1 MARCCSHAP
10 ARHVI
15 SPSLPGRCVTPA
27 PQQPPP
33 GSLRH
38 HRLGQAVRQCRP
50 WGVKV
55 VTRRTLSACVFL
67 AARAFVVRR
76 KVVGFRRFGGHL
88 RGLSPPPEGCG
99 LPPLWRAPPGTVPTS
114 GPTSGR
120 LWASAALAGTSGDC
134 PHLRAALAGT
144 SGDCP
149 HLRAA
154 LAGTSGAPPGTVPTS
169 APPWRAPPGTD
180 HSARTRYPLM
190 NRMGVPRPLRGRA
203 AALSPGRARP
213 PCWGRCRARRPRGRR
228 SLPPAPR
235 RLCRRRRRRRL

>member
-67 AARAFVVRR
+67 AARAFAVRR
-76 KVVGFRRFGGHL
+76 KVVGFRRFGGHR
-88 RGLSPPPEGCG
+88 RGLSPP
-99 LPPLWRAPPGTVPTS
+99 PPGTVPTS
-114 GPTSGR
+114 GRLWASAALAGTSGDCPHLRPHLRPSGGKLWASAALAGTSGDCPHLRPHLRPSGGR

-149 HLRAA
+149 HLRSPPPRRFGGHLRGLSRSASNFAWSIAPAPPPTWSMAA
-154 LAGTSGAPPGTVPTS
+154 LVVSNG
-169 APPWRAPPGTD
+169 
-180 HSARTRYPLM
+180 
-190 NRMGVPRPLRGRA
+190 
-203 AALSPGRARP
+203 
-213 PCWGRCRARRPRGRR
+213 
-228 SLPPAPR
+228 
-235 RLCRRRRRRRL
+235 

>member
-67 AARAFVVRR
+67 AARAFAVRR
-76 KVVGFRRFGGHL
+76 KVVGFRRFGGHR
-88 RGLSPPPEGCG
+88 RGLSPPP
-99 LPPLWRAPPGTVPTS
+99 PGTVPTSGRLWASAALAGTSGDCPHLRVPTS

-134 PHLRAALAGT
+134 PHLRSPPPRRFGGHLRGLSRSASNFAWSIAPAPPPTWSMAALVVSNG
-144 SGDCP
+144 
-149 HLRAA
+149 
-154 LAGTSGAPPGTVPTS
+154 
-169 APPWRAPPGTD
+169 
-180 HSARTRYPLM
+180 
-190 NRMGVPRPLRGRA
+190 
-203 AALSPGRARP
+203 
-213 PCWGRCRARRPRGRR
+213 
-228 SLPPAPR
+228 
-235 RLCRRRRRRRL
+235 